1 MLREVLEE
9 KEAPEDCY
17 QRHTCQHYS
26 TNGARVCE
34 RSFRTCIDLSW
45 RRGRILLEAR
55 GDVGNGPAQLRVA
68 PQTVASQIENLDRKS
83 VV

>member
-1 MLREVLEE
+1 MLSEVLEE
-9 KEAPEDCY
+9 KETSKDRN
-17 QRHTCQHYS
+17 QGHTCQHYS

-68 PQTVASQIENLDRKS
+68 AQTVTRQIEDLGRK
-83 VV
+83 V